1 MMKKETGFYGDVLEG
16 LHNAADLMKLDRE
29 VLKILTK
36 TTNEIIV
43 NFPVKMSNGRVEMFT
58 GYRVQ
63 HNNVMG
69 PYSGGLRFHPW
80 VDLGEMRALATVMTC
95 KAAIAG
101 IPFGGAAGGIQ
112 FNPSDYN
119 SSDVERITRRFT
131 YSLGSN
137 IGTEYDIL
145 TSDVNTNPQTM
156 AWILDTYLSTMPPE
170 KRQAKT
176 HVVTGK
182 PIHLG
187 GSVGHDKAAGQGLVF
202 AIEEWAA
209 GHRLDLE
216 GAAYTV
222 QGFGSVGVWTSILL
236 NQKGAKL
243 VAVEDTSGPI
253 LNPDGIDPED
263 LFAYDKE
270 NGRIAGYPNAKP
282 IDHEAFLATKADI
295 FIPAALEYQITAQ
308 TAPKLNVKLVVEGAD
323 CPCDRDGSK
332 ILKERGIEVLPDILC
347 NSGSVIVSYFEWL
360 QNKRSELWELEEVDR
375 KLQNKMKDAYHRVRD
390 RAAEFKTDWCTA
402 ARIEALTRLE
412 RIYKRRGIFP

>member
-29 VLKILTK
+29 VLKILAK

-101 IPFGGAAGGIQ
+101 IPFGGAAGGVQ

-137 IGTEYDIL
+137 IGAEYDIL

-187 GSVGHDKAAGQGLVF
+187 GCVGHDKAAAQGLVF
-202 AIEEWAA
+202 AIEEWARDRA
-209 GHRLDLE
+209 FDL
-216 GAAYTV
+216 ANATYTV
-222 QGFGSVGVWTSILL
+222 QGFGSVGAWASLL
-236 NQKGAKL
+236 LKQKGAKL
-243 VAVEDTSGPI
+243 VAVEDASGPI
-253 LNPDGIDPED
+253 YNLDGINPED
-263 LFAYDKE
+263 LLTYHKE
-270 NGRIAGYPNAKP
+270 NGHIAGYNQAKS
-282 IDHEAFLATKADI
+282 IDHEAFLAAKADI
-295 FIPAALEYQITAQ
+295 FIPAALENQVTAQ
-308 TAPKLNVKLVVEGAD
+308 TAPKLNVKLVAEGAD
-323 CPCDRDGSK
+323 CPCDREGDRILQERK
-332 ILKERGIEVLPDILC
+332 IDVLPDILC
-347 NSGSVIVSYFEWL
+347 NSGGLIVSYLEWL
-360 QNKRSELWELEEVDR
+360 QNKRSELWELEEVDC
-375 KLQNKMKDAYHRVRD
+375 KLKDIIMDAYHRVRD
-390 RAAEFKTDWCTA
+390 KVEKFDTDWRTA
-402 ARIEALTRLE
+402 ARIEALERLE